1 VLAPNRDR
9 NRMVVI
15 LSMVFDMSGMF
26 NGIFRKCSAFNAI
39 QPIFLFNIRFADE
52 SKAQYS
58 DLMFTLANP
67 QCKPLQLDCYLHHD
81 STEQKKYSALL

>member
-1 VLAPNRDR
+1 
-9 NRMVVI
+9 MH
-15 LSMVFDMSGMF
+15 
-26 NGIFRKCSAFNAI
+26 AI
-39 QPIFLFNIRFADE
+39 EPIFLFNIRFADE

-81 STEQKKYSALL
+81 STEQKKYSALLDHQTLRLKAQL